1 MSYELQLCGMLEERL
16 KLVEEVLGQP
26 LKNLAEK
33 RKQEKAV
40 KSGQPLELTPEE
52 RQAIL
57 QSRLQQTAPQ
67 GVKRKIA

>member
-1 MSYELQLCGMLEERL
+1 MSYELQLCGALDERL
-16 KLVEEVLGQP
+16 RLVEEVLGQP

-67 GVKRKIA
+67 GAKRKIA